1 MHNNLNNP
9 ETDPPDGLQDFL
21 FRQRRSDRLVLGM
34 RTHLFI
40 DSVMFYFTN

>member
-21 FRQRRSDRLVLGM
+21 FRQCWSDRLVLGM
-34 RTHLFI
+34 RTHLLI
-40 DSVMFYFTN
+40 GSVMFQFSY